1 MSHQHHVTSE
11 LLQSHETCIWSFT
24 SRLSSSLTSYFFS
37 VCSCR
42 CCNHLPLMWF
52 VCLTGHAGDQWVSW
66 MSCTANE
73 EDRRKMSELLSELNE
88 FCQHGCETLIKDSS
102 LILSRLWSLPQWD
115 SCVILTQQWL
125 GILLFEPGYSA
136 QFKLLVIITSVT
148 DMTFTA
154 HWSIWPSP
162 NNHQRQSESGKIW
175 SLLIHHHHHK
185 LLQTWK
191 TATRG
196 ANTRLFP
203 SGIYNGHQSF

>member
-1 MSHQHHVTSE
+1 MFAAADAATICHWCGLSVWLAMLVISE
-11 LLQSHETCIWSFT
+11 FPECRVLLMRKTEEKWVSCCQSLTNFANTDVKLWLKTAVWSWAV
-24 SRLSSSLTSYFFS
+24 SRLS
-37 VCSCR
+37 
-42 CCNHLPLMWF
+42 
-52 VCLTGHAGDQWVSW
+52 
-66 MSCTANE
+66 
-73 EDRRKMSELLSELNE
+73 
-88 FCQHGCETLIKDSS
+88 
-102 LILSRLWSLPQWD
+102 SLPQWD

-125 GILLFEPGYSA
+125 SILLFEPGYSA